1 MSIRIDRSVM
11 SKGWK
16 HFDIMHKD
24 RRVARIYEN
33 GKCTINYPSFMPY
46 NLYLEKGEDT
56 DTCINNLSN
65 FYYWCASRVLTLD
78 RKYAKEI
85 LNSIGAIQVYTDR
98 ERAAI
103 AISYC
108 ALSLMDVYWIRSKDN
123 KRSFA
128 EISLYNHSLSDAFV
142 DVSLK
147 GKNLTLENAEF
158 IKTQDQAGDIGTPG
172 VAPKAWIRKDG
183 VFYLLKDGDE
193 RDVDA
198 EILASKIVNCFDI
211 ASVSYEES
219 EFNGTRVS
227 KCKII
232 TSEENSIVSSEYVDI
247 YCTNRDINKMD
258 FVLKKDSYSYYMMNI
273 IDYLIGNVDRHWGN
287 WGFAVDN
294 KTNKLGKLYPLMDFN
309 KAFMSYETVNGAMC
323 QTTEK
328 QISQKQA
335 AIEAVQ
341 KVGLN
346 QLKEVNRNWFNDE
359 KIADMFFARLATLK
373 EAENKGL

>member
-1 MSIRIDRSVM
+1 MSIKTDRSVM

-16 HFDIMHKD
+16 YFDIMHKD

-46 NLYLEKGEDT
+46 NLYLEKENDT
-56 DTCINNLSN
+56 DTCINNLGN

-103 AISYC
+103 AISYR
-108 ALSLMDVYWIRSKDN
+108 ALSLMDVYWIRSKDDT
-123 KRSFA
+123 KTFA

-172 VAPKAWIRKDG
+172 VAPKAWIRKNG

-198 EILASKIVNCFDI
+198 EILASKIIGCFNI
-211 ASVSYEES
+211 PHVSYEES
-219 EFNGTRVS
+219 EFKGTKVS
-227 KCKII
+227 KCEII
-232 TSEENSIVSSEYVDI
+232 TSEESSIVSSEYVDI
-247 YCTNRDINKMD
+247 YCQNHDINKMD
-258 FVLKKDSYSYYMMNI
+258 FVLKKDAYSYYMMNI

-287 WGFAVDN
+287 WGFIVDN

-309 KAFMSYETVNGAMC
+309 KAFLSYETIDGALC
-323 QTTEK
+323 QTAERT
-328 QISQKQA
+328 ISQRQA
-335 AIEAVQ
+335 AIEAV
-341 KVGLN
+341 KKIGLN
-346 QLKEVNRNWFNDE
+346 QLKEVSRNWFSDE
-359 KIADMFFARLATLK
+359 KIADMFFARLEVLKKATQ
-373 EAENKGL
+373 E

>member
-1 MSIRIDRSVM
+1 MSIRKDRSVM

-46 NLYLEKGEDT
+46 NLYLEKGNDT

-65 FYYWCASRVLTLD
+65 FFYWCASRVLTLD

-103 AISYC
+103 AISYR
-108 ALSLMDVYWIRSKDN
+108 ALSLMDVYWIKSKDDT
-123 KRSFA
+123 KTFS

-158 IKTQDQAGDIGTPG
+158 IRTQDQAGDIGTPG
-172 VAPKAWIRKDG
+172 VAPKAWIRKNG
-183 VFYLLKDGDE
+183 VFYLLKDGEE

-198 EILASKIVNCFDI
+198 EILASKIIDCFNI
-211 ASVSYEES
+211 PHVSYEAS
-219 EFNGTRVS
+219 EFKGTRVS
-227 KCKII
+227 KCQII
-232 TSEENSIVSSEYVDI
+232 TSEEQSIVSSEFIDI
-247 YCTNRDINKMD
+247 YCLNHGINKTE
-258 FVLKKDSYSYYMMNI
+258 FVLKKDAYSYYMMNI
-273 IDYLIGNVDRHWGN
+273 VDYLIGNVDRHWGN
-287 WGFAVDN
+287 WGFSVDN

-309 KAFMSYETVNGAMC
+309 KAFMSYESIEGALC
-323 QTTEK
+323 QTTERK
-328 QISQKQA
+328 ISQKQA
-335 AIEAVQ
+335 AIEAVE
-341 KVGLN
+341 KIGLN
-346 QLKEVNRNWFNDE
+346 QLKEIDRSWFEN
-359 KIADMFFARLATLK
+359 KTVADMFFARLEILK
-373 EAENKGL
+373 NSEQK

>member
-1 MSIRIDRSVM
+1 M